1 MHVYELNSSLN
12 VGINVIRHFLMFMP
26 ILLHFESYLPN
37 NIETF
42 QEKAKWPVVA
52 ILSSVLLMT
61 LFSYIKDIALY
72 KTTSGKKKC

>member
-1 MHVYELNSSLN
+1 MHVYELISSLN

-42 QEKAKWPVVA
+42 QEKAK
-52 ILSSVLLMT
+52 
-61 LFSYIKDIALY
+61 
-72 KTTSGKKKC
+72 